1 MLFHGNLR
9 RVYLKSRTSRRN
21 NETTN
26 DKVFNVK
33 SDTPD
38 VARRKRLM
46 KPFPV

>member
-1 MLFHGNLR
+1 M
-9 RVYLKSRTSRRN
+9 RTRIHTEIITEHATSRN
-21 NETTN
+21 NETAN